1 MTLSEKQMDVLAFPY
16 SDYQTLICDGSVRS
30 GKTVSMAIAFVTWI
44 MANYSDCD
52 FILLGNTVKAAT
64 RNVIRPIQQSAW
76 LRERFAMTF
85 NKQDGVLTIRRGSVE
100 NRIYVFGANHSESY
114 APIQGMTA
122 AGCFVDEAALCNQ
135 EAFNQALA
143 RCSVPGAKFFFNC
156 NPSYPKHWFREE
168 WILKARELNALH
180 LHFTMDDN
188 PGLDE
193 ATRKRYETQY
203 HGTFY
208 DRYVRGLWVVA
219 EGLVYQLDGVPYRI
233 PRNEA
238 LGDGRGRWFVS
249 CDYGITNP
257 FAALLWRVTPSCAYV
272 VDEYYFDSRR
282 EGRRK
287 TDSEHYEALERLCRG
302 RNVEEIVIDPS
313 ATSFKEEVARRGR
326 FAYRDAD
333 NSVLD
338 GISLADQ
345 MLHEGRIKVSEE
357 CSGLVSE
364 FGLYRWDEKKTRDA
378 VIKESDHALDAMRYM
393 ASTVLRYELRGYA

>member
-1 MTLSEKQMDVLAFPY
+1 MTLSEKQMDVMAFPY
-16 SDYQTLICDGSVRS
+16 TDYQCLICDGSVRS
-30 GKTVSMAIAFVTWI
+30 GKTVSMAVSFVRWI
-44 MANYSDCD
+44 METFSDKD

-64 RNVIRPIQQSAW
+64 RNVVRPIQQTKW
-76 LRERFAMTF
+76 LTERYAMAF
-85 NKQDGVLTIRRGSVE
+85 NKQDAVLTIRRGGVE

-143 RCSVPGAKFFFNC
+143 RCSVTGARFWFNC
-156 NPSYPKHWFREE
+156 NPSYPTHWFRQE
-168 WILKARELNALH
+168 WILDKEAKNALH

-203 HGTFY
+203 KGTFH

-219 EGLVYQLDGVPYRI
+219 EGLVYQLDGLSWKVPQA
-233 PRNEA
+233 EA
-238 LGDGRGRWFVS
+238 ASGRGQWFVS

-282 EGRRK
+282 EGRRR
-287 TDSEHYEALERLCRG
+287 TDAEHYEALEKLCQG
-302 RNVEEIVIDPS
+302 RNIEALVIDPS
-313 ATSFKEEVARRGR
+313 ATSFKEEAYRRGR
-326 FAYRDAD
+326 FAVIDAD
-333 NSVLD
+333 NAVLE
-338 GISLADQ
+338 GISVVDQ
-345 MLHEGRIKVSEE
+345 MLHEGRIKVSDT
-357 CSGLVSE
+357 CSGLIAE
-364 FGLYRWDEKKTRDA
+364 TGMYRWDEKRAHDA
-378 VIKESDHALDAMRYM
+378 VIKESDHALDALRYM
-393 ASTVLRYELRGYA
+393 ANTVLKYELRGYA